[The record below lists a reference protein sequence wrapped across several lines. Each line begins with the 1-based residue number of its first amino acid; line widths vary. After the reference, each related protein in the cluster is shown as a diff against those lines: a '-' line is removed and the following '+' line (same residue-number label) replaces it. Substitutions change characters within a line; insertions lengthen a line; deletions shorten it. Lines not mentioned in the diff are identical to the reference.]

1 MSYAPPGDGGDH
13 DVIGGDMSD
22 DDQQILRLW
31 RESLSL
37 LDPRYEDKRLL
48 RIAARAMVDDAFRED
63 LAKEDEGQADG
74 QDYEEGDAP
83 GRLLFHV
90 NTAKTLHVVLPPRAG
105 EAELR
110 PLTMRESLR
119 SRTSANASNWFQ
131 DDWNVND
138 RALDPP
144 IWSGQFPDNLDPA
157 HTGDTNP
164 SHNPFEG
171 PH

>member
-1 MSYAPPGDGGDH
+1 MSDDPTDDAAAHEVLGGH
-13 DVIGGDMSD
+13 MSD
-22 DDQQILRLW
+22 DDQRILRLW

-48 RIAARAMVDDAFRED
+48 RIAARAMVDDAFRERF
-63 LAKEDEGQADG
+63 ADDDG
-74 QDYEEGDAP
+74 APADDAAP
-83 GRLLFHV
+83 GLIRFHV
-90 NTAKTLHVVLPPRAG
+90 NTPKTLHVVLPPRAG
-105 EAELR
+105 EAEQR
-110 PLTMRESLR
+110 PQSMRESLR
-119 SRTSANASNWFQ
+119 SRTSTHAANYFQ
-131 DDWNVND
+131 DNWDVND

-144 IWSGQFPDNLDPA
+144 IWSGQFPDNIDPA